1 MQLIP
6 MTDAEFADYL
16 AVTTPEYAAEHV
28 QAGNWTAE
36 EAEEKAY
43 AQMKELLPE
52 GPRTP
57 DNYMYTMHVEGEAEP
72 VGLIWVAITRKPHK
86 TSAFIYDI
94 IVHEPFRRRGYA
106 SEALNAIADKARE
119 LGAESLGLHV
129 FAHNTGAHA
138 LYQKL
143 GFVETD
149 IIMKMPL

>member
-6 MTDAEFADYL
+6 MTDEDYADYL
-16 AVTTPEYAAEHV
+16 AETTPEYAAEHV

-43 AQMKELLPE
+43 AQMKELLPD

-57 DNYMYTMHVEGEAEP
+57 DNYMYMMHVEGETEP
-72 VGLIWVAITRKPHK
+72 VGLIWVAILRKPLK

-106 SEALNAIADKARE
+106 SEALNAVADQARE
-119 LGAESLGLHV
+119 LGADSLGLHV
-129 FAHNTGAHA
+129 FGHNPGART

-143 GFVETD
+143 GFIETD
-149 IIMKMPL
+149 IIMKKPL